1 MDTHLLIK
9 IVHMSSATLLILA
22 IFVGVLTLYVGT
34 QDNQP
39 NPKLRKVFMAL
50 QHLSLLLII
59 LTGVTLLVLN
69 QFQVK
74 PWFYAKV
81 VLFLVVISSLMKAF
95 KKDSHVLLVQ
105 RRAGLF
111 IGIASLIALMS
122 LVIIKPVFG

>member
-22 IFVGVLTLYVGT
+22 MVVGALTLYVGT

-59 LTGVTLLVLN
+59 LTGVSLLVLN

-95 KKDSHVLLVQ
+95 KKDPNILLVQ

-111 IGIASLIALMS
+111 IGIASLIALMT

>member
-22 IFVGVLTLYVGT
+22 MVVGVLTLYVGT
-34 QDNQP
+34 QGNQP

-50 QHLSLLLII
+50 QHLSILLII
-59 LTGVTLLVLN
+59 LTGVILLVLN

-95 KKDSHVLLVQ
+95 KKDTNILLVQ

-111 IGIASLIALMS
+111 IGIASLIALMT

>member
-22 IFVGVLTLYVGT
+22 MLVGALTLYVGT

-95 KKDSHVLLVQ
+95 KKDPNILLVQ

-111 IGIASLIALMS
+111 IGIASLIALMT

>member
-1 MDTHLLIK
+1 MDAHLAVK
-9 IVHMSSATLLILA
+9 IVHMSSASLLIIA
-22 IFVGVLTLYVGT
+22 MVVGLMTLFTAT

-39 NPKLRKVFMAL
+39 NPKLRKVFMGL

-59 LTGVTLLVLN
+59 VTGVTLLIMNDL
-69 QFQVK
+69 QVK

-95 KKDSHVLLVQ
+95 KKDPTILLAQ
-105 RRAGLF
+105 RRAGMV
-111 IGIASLIALMS
+111 IGIVALIALLT